1 MEGHQALKEDDV
13 CGADKGGLFESGVFD
28 EGVLWN
34 SHSVVAFDQIDER
47 FVGEVEVEG
56 VGVVEVVFCDIDL
69 GLIDACVDVG
79 VLL

>member
-1 MEGHQALKEDDV
+1 M
-13 CGADKGGLFESGVFD
+13 FD

-34 SHSVVAFDQIDER
+34 SHSVVAFDEIDER

-69 GLIDACVDVG
+69 GFIDACVDGV

>member
-1 MEGHQALKEDDV
+1 M
-13 CGADKGGLFESGVFD
+13 FD

-34 SHSVVAFDQIDER
+34 SHSVVAFDEIDER

-69 GLIDACVDVG
+69 GLIDACVDGV